1 VSNFLLVPGLTRAG
15 DSTSI
20 DRCHFFGSCQLFGE
34 VPRHLA
40 ESN

>member
-1 VSNFLLVPGLTRAG
+1 VSNFPLVPGQTQAG

-20 DRCHFFGSCQLFGE
+20 DRCHYFGSCQLFGE
-34 VPRHLA
+34 VLRHLA